1 MFCKRCGKPLDIGA
15 RFCGHCGERVEAAK
29 PINPAEIPADEYRRR
44 TNTVEIARKTQEPPK
59 RKTSWLRRAGIAA
72 TVFLVGMGIFNFFKS
87 SDGGNTNSKPKT
99 VSTSNVAKQD
109 VSKSN
114 NSSTTKKNV
123 QGATNTAAVKSYSTK
138 VRPKIEDFNWTNTVM
153 KNGVWKNAKRVTA
166 FKDISGTWKCM
177 NTYDPENKMGNYCRD
192 ISNVTISGTE
202 GNVKVY
208 YDWYKIFYNGE
219 PPQDMTKGPKTTLT
233 GTYKKGSTGKL
244 ELVATSKGTRF
255 AVDQFYVY
263 NGKQYAIGTILV
275 ADGTIGNVTMVR
287 P

>member
-1 MFCKRCGKPLDIGA
+1 MLCKKCGKPIDTGA
-15 RFCGHCGERVEAAK
+15 VFCGQCGEKIEAAK

-44 TNTVEIARKTQEPPK
+44 TNATDISRSSQEPTK
-59 RKTSWLRRAGIAA
+59 KKTSWLGFASIASS
-72 TVFLVGMGIFNFFKS
+72 VFFTGMCIFNFFKS
-87 SDGGNTNSKPKT
+87 SDGGDTNHQTK
-99 VSTSNVAKQD
+99 VVATSNVAKQNI
-109 VSKSN
+109 SKPN
-114 NSSTTKKNV
+114 NSSTTKKTV
-123 QGATNTAAVKSYSTK
+123 KGTAKTTMAKSYNTK
-138 VRPKIEDFNWTNTVM
+138 GRPKIDDFVWTNTVM
-153 KNGVWKNAKRVTA
+153 KNGVWNSAIKVTA
-166 FKDISGTWKCM
+166 FKDIIGTWKCM
-177 NTYDPENKMGNYCRD
+177 NTYDPENKAGNYCRD

-202 GNVKVY
+202 RNVKVY

-233 GTYKKGSTGKL
+233 GTYQKGSTGKF

-255 AVDQFYVY
+255 AVDKFYIY